1 MYTQEQWEQPN
12 QHRLIASTNRS
23 NDLVAVD
30 TSNES
35 IVNDSVKLS
44 ASSLPKHVIQT
55 KTVSN
60 KRRLTTP
67 QHIIDAIKENC
78 IYQGAGKRRQL
89 DVMYT
94 HLEST
99 NLLSL
104 LLGYRRQ
111 PIIDPDLSKGD
122 TGYTDGKDYLKIISS
137 LEIISHLRR

>member
-1 MYTQEQWEQPN
+1 MESSPN
-12 QHRLIASTNRS
+12 NSQQDS
-23 NDLVAVD
+23 NPVNFQG
-30 TSNES
+30 SNPEEG
-35 IVNDSVKLS
+35 
-44 ASSLPKHVIQT
+44 
-55 KTVSN
+55 SN

-104 LLGYRRQ
+104 LLGYRC
-111 PIIDPDLSKGD
+111 
-122 TGYTDGKDYLKIISS
+122 
-137 LEIISHLRR
+137 

>member
-1 MYTQEQWEQPN
+1 MYMQEQWEQRN

-23 NDLVAVD
+23 NDL
-30 TSNES
+30 NEP

-44 ASSLPKHVIQT
+44 ASSLPKQVIQT

-89 DVMYT
+89 DVM
-94 HLEST
+94 
-99 NLLSL
+99 
-104 LLGYRRQ
+104 
-111 PIIDPDLSKGD
+111 
-122 TGYTDGKDYLKIISS
+122 
-137 LEIISHLRR
+137 

>member
-1 MYTQEQWEQPN
+1 M
-12 QHRLIASTNRS
+12 
-23 NDLVAVD
+23 
-30 TSNES
+30 
-35 IVNDSVKLS
+35 
-44 ASSLPKHVIQT
+44 IQT

-67 QHIIDAIKENC
+67 QHVIDAMKENC
-78 IYQGAGKRRQL
+78 LYQGTGKRRQL

-111 PIIDPDLSKGD
+111 PIIDSDLSKGD
-122 TGYTDGKDYLKIISS
+122 TGYTKQRIILKETCNVASASSTSRSISTS
-137 LEIISHLRR
+137 TFGETSEPTYITIPEDDIFLFNYDKARLMVLVS